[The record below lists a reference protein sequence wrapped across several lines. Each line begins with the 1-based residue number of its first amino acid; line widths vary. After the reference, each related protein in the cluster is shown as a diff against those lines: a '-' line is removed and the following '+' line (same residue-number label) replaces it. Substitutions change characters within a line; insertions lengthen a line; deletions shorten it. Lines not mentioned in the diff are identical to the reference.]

1 MARAP
6 RRGIGKRMNF
16 LLPLSALLLCAVPLR
31 AGIEFEKV
39 ELLAPAKPDDTEVT
53 ADFKFKITGSEP
65 VKITDIDPTCSCLK
79 AETKDGR
86 TEYKPG
92 EAGVL
97 HAVFGLGSFE
107 GVVGKQIIV
116 ATTDPARPEITLTV
130 KADIPLI
137 YKAEPESITW
147 DLNEAPAAKKV
158 KFTVQ
163 GEKDIRV
170 TGTQS
175 SREGMKA
182 EVKEIKKGRE
192 YEILLTPQTTAE
204 PMLGFIRVET
214 DAPYPRHQKKLLFFN
229 IKRPAPPQPK

>member
-1 MARAP
+1 
-6 RRGIGKRMNF
+6 MNMR
-16 LLPLSALLLCAVPLR
+16 LLLIPSLLCCAIPAR

-39 ELLAPAKPDDTEVT
+39 ELHAPAKPDDKEVT
-53 ADFKFKITGSEP
+53 ADFKFKITGDKV
-65 VKITDIDPTCSCLK
+65 VKITDINPTCSCLK

-86 TEYKPG
+86 MEYKPG
-92 EAGVL
+92 EEGLL
-97 HAVFGLGSFE
+97 HTVFSLGSFE

-116 ATTDPARPEITLTV
+116 SSSDPDRPEITLTV
-130 KADIPLI
+130 KAEIPLI

-147 DLNEAPAAKKV
+147 ELNETAAGKKV
-158 KFTVQ
+158 KFQIQ
-163 GEKDIRV
+163 GEKDIQV
-170 TGTQS
+170 TGLQS

-192 YEILLTPQTTAE
+192 YEITLTPQSTAE

-229 IKRPAPPQPK
+229 IKRAAPPQSR